1 MADRPG
7 PRTATVFARWGD
19 KLILFG
25 GSGPYISHIKSRRSY
40 YDIYLFDTKTKRWNQ
55 NKTKIKGKQSLNKRI
70 NHAGDVLGSILAVY
84 GGYDSEVKEILDDLV
99 LYDIEEHAW
108 IDADIRY
115 LKGEQGKIGK
125 RSKLTVT
132 SVFFNGTGM
141 FNDAQSPKSLKWS
154 RRLWFQEALQ
164 KPFSPAEFAKTGQ
177 SGFKYGIF
185 IFGGFST
192 LTENAVGDLW
202 LIQPDTRVN
211 ESIICDNKDPKSI
224 YNGKESAYLMGYEM
238 HLRATNISKYAKG
251 RAPSARYAHQAT
263 SISKGRYLVISGGR
277 NNAMFKTLGNIAMN
291 DINLFNTQSFEWET
305 LAMYGHLPLS
315 RWNHSVLGLEDG
327 ERLMIFG
334 GLNMT
339 AYMSSSSLY
348 VFELGEYAVENFQ
361 AKAKF
366 QVSELQN
373 KARAIQGG
381 SIPQ

>member
-1 MADRPG
+1 M
-7 PRTATVFARWGD
+7 
-19 KLILFG
+19 ILFG

-40 YDIYLFDTKTKRWNQ
+40 YDIYLFDTKKKRWNQ

-70 NHAGDVLGSILAVY
+70 NHAGDVLGSIIAVY

-108 IDADIRY
+108 VVADIRY

-154 RRLWFQEALQ
+154 RRLWFQESLQ
-164 KPFSPAEFAKTGQ
+164 KPFSPAEFAKSGQ

-211 ESIICDNKDPKSI
+211 ESIICDYKDPKSI
-224 YNGKESAYLMGYEM
+224 
-238 HLRATNISKYAKG
+238 
-251 RAPSARYAHQAT
+251 
-263 SISKGRYLVISGGR
+263 
-277 NNAMFKTLGNIAMN
+277 
-291 DINLFNTQSFEWET
+291 
-305 LAMYGHLPLS
+305 
-315 RWNHSVLGLEDG
+315 
-327 ERLMIFG
+327 
-334 GLNMT
+334 
-339 AYMSSSSLY
+339 
-348 VFELGEYAVENFQ
+348 
-361 AKAKF
+361 
-366 QVSELQN
+366 
-373 KARAIQGG
+373 
-381 SIPQ
+381 